1 MKKYLLFILV
11 PLLFFSMKNSFAQN
25 TGPTISG
32 HIEATYN
39 YYFGDTTVNAL
50 RSYDARA
57 NQILLNNAHIAITG
71 TPSKKL
77 TYDAEV
83 DFGTDAGVHGLLNQ
97 VGGGPSIGVDLQEAY
112 MTYSFSDKFKF
123 TGGKFVTFEGI
134 ELIEG
139 PANPTISRG
148 YLYGL
153 AEPYCH
159 VGGYFTFIASDQ
171 IDIRLGVI
179 NGWDLLIDNNKD
191 KTIIG
196 RFGVNLGDPLAFGIS
211 GSWGVE
217 QPEPSN
223 NARTSIDLTGI
234 TRVINCV
241 ALNFQANYGAESFG
255 NLETS
260 WFGFGIQP
268 VIALS
273 DIVNIGT
280 RIEYFSDKDGV
291 RTGTG
296 IKDFNTLNLTLVPT
310 FKLDDF
316 TIRVEY
322 RFDSANNAIFPVS
335 ENTPSKTS
343 STVSLGISCN
353 I

>member
-1 MKKYLLFILV
+1 MKMFSILSIVLFVILGRQ
-11 PLLFFSMKNSFAQN
+11 NSFAQN
-25 TGPTISG
+25 PGPDISG

-57 NQILLNNAHIAITG
+57 NQILLNNAHIAFTG
-71 TPSKKL
+71 APSSKL
-77 TYDAEV
+77 SYVAEL

-97 VGGGPSIGVDLQEAY
+97 TGGGPSIGVDVQEAY
-112 MTYSFSDKFKF
+112 MTYSLSDKFKF

-134 ELIEG
+134 EVIEG

-153 AEPYCH
+153 AEPYCQ
-159 VGGYFTFIASDQ
+159 VGGYFTFVASDQ
-171 IDIRLGVI
+171 VDIKLGVI

-217 QPEPSN
+217 QVASDD
-223 NARTSIDLTGI
+223 ARTSIDLTGVTKAI
-234 TRVINCV
+234 PGVV
-241 ALNFQANYGAESFG
+241 LNFQGNYGAETFG
-255 NLETS
+255 TVDAT
-260 WFGFGIQP
+260 WIGFGIQP

-273 DIVNIGT
+273 DNVDLGA
-280 RIEYFSDKDGV
+280 RIEYFADNDGV
-291 RTGTG
+291 RTFG
-296 IKDFNTLNLTLVPT
+296 IKDFNALNITIVPT
-310 FKLDDF
+310 FKYDGF
-316 TIRVEY
+316 VFRFEY
-322 RFDSANNAIFPVS
+322 RFDNASEEIFPVS
-335 ENTPSKTS
+335 EDAPSKTS

-353 I
+353 L